1 MKIARTYGP
10 HDIRIDDVPEPTP
23 GPREVKV
30 KIAYCGICGSDPEIF
45 EGTFGLL
52 KEPWWPA
59 APFTTGHE
67 ASGTIV
73 ELGPDLLGDWKLGQR
88 VAMNFRKYCGACYYC
103 RNKMEQF
110 CEYITSYEAGFAEY
124 AVYDESCLNPL
135 PDDVSMERGAMLEPV
150 TIATHAV
157 DLGNI
162 VPGKTVAIS
171 GAGTIGLLV
180 QQVAMRAGAARVLVS
195 DPMPE
200 KRAMAEKFGADW
212 TVDPLKE
219 DLAAVGRAYTD
230 GRGFDTVFECSGVV
244 SAVPATI
251 QLAGKDA
258 TIVWAGAYPEEATIP
273 LNPYYMFAN
282 ELTIRSTILAPYVF
296 PRSLKLLSKLDLEPM
311 ITQIV
316 RLEDIGTALAGRKT
330 STDIKILVKP

>member
-1 MKIARTYGP
+1 MKAARTYGP
-10 HDIRIDDVPEPTP
+10 FDIRVEDIPEPTP
-23 GPREVKV
+23 GPGEVKV
-30 KIAYCGICGSDPEIF
+30 KIAYCGICGSDPEIY

-52 KEPWWPA
+52 KAPWWPKP
-59 APFTTGHE
+59 PFQTGHE

-73 ELGPDLLGDWKLGQR
+73 EVGPGLLGDWKVGQR
-88 VAMNFRKYCGACYYC
+88 VAMNFRSYCGRCYYC
-103 RNKMEQF
+103 KSKREQF
-110 CEYITSYEAGFAEY
+110 CEHVTSYEAGFAEY
-124 AVYDESCLNPL
+124 AIYSESCLYSL
-135 PDDVSMERGAMLEPV
+135 PDDVSLERGAMLEPV

-180 QQVAMRAGAARVLVS
+180 QQVAIRAGAARVLVS

-200 KRAMAEKFGADW
+200 KRAVAARFGADR
-212 TVDPLKE
+212 TVDPLSE
-219 DLAAVGRAYTD
+219 DLLAAGRELTD
-230 GRGFDTVFECSGVV
+230 GRGFDTVYECSGVL

-251 QLAGKDA
+251 ALADKNA
-258 TIVWAGAYPEEATIP
+258 TIVWAGAYHEDATIP
-273 LNPYYMFAN
+273 LAPFQLFAS
-282 ELTIRSTILAPYVF
+282 ELTIRATILAPYVF

-311 ITQIV
+311 ITQV
-316 RLEDIGTALAGRKT
+316 VPLEEIGKALAARKT

>member
-1 MKIARTYGP
+1 MKAALTYGP
-10 HDIRIDDVPEPTP
+10 FDTRVEDIPEPNP
-23 GPREVKV
+23 GKGQVKV
-30 KIAYCGICGSDPEIF
+30 KIAYCGICGSDPEIY

-52 KEPWWPA
+52 KAPWWPK
-59 APFTTGHE
+59 APFQTGHE

-73 ELGPDLLGDWKLGQR
+73 ELGSGLLGEWKVGQR
-88 VAMNFRKYCGACYYC
+88 VAMNFRDYCGACYYC
-103 RNKMEQF
+103 NSKMEQF
-110 CEYITSYEAGFAEY
+110 CEHVTSYEAGFAEY
-124 AVYDESCLNPL
+124 ALYAESCLYPL

-162 VPGKTVAIS
+162 APGRTVAIS
-171 GAGTIGLLV
+171 GGGTIGLLV
-180 QQVAMRAGAARVLVS
+180 QQVAMKAGASRILVS

-200 KRAMAEKFGADW
+200 KRAMAAQFGADV
-212 TVDPLKE
+212 TVDPLNE
-219 DLAAVGRAYTD
+219 DLLAACAKLTD
-230 GRGFDTVFECSGVV
+230 GRGFDTVFECSGNIN
-244 SAVPATI
+244 AVLPTVG
-251 QLAGKDA
+251 LAAKDG
-258 TIVWAGAYPEEATIP
+258 TVVWAGSYHEDASVP
-273 LNPYYMFAN
+273 LRPFLLFAN

-316 RLEDIGTALAGRKT
+316 PLDDIAKALAGRKT